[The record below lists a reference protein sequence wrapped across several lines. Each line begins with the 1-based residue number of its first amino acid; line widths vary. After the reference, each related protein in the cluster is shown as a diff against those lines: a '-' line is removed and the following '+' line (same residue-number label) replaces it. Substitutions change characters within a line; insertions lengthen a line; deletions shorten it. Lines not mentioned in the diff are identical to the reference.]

1 MDIFKGVEIMFFWL
15 GVLSTLAV
23 VLMIYLHRTY
33 GFDWKAWIMTGFGA
47 FLFVFCVAW
56 SVSSVLEG
64 EPQAAALGLVFFG
77 SPAIILF
84 LLARRGIVNKLRK
97 SD

>member
-23 VLMIYLHRTY
+23 VLMIYLNKTY
-33 GFDWKAWIMTGFGA
+33 GFDWKTWTMTGFGT
-47 FLFVFCVAW
+47 FLFIFCVAW

-77 SPAIILF
+77 SPAIVLF
-84 LLARRGIVNKLRK
+84 LLARRSIVKKLKK

>member
-23 VLMIYLHRTY
+23 VIMVHLHKVY
-33 GFDWKAWIMTGFGA
+33 GLNWKTWITSGFGA
-47 FLFVFCVAW
+47 FFFVFCVAW

-77 SPAIILF
+77 SPAIVLF
-84 LLARRGIVNKLRK
+84 LITRRMILKKSNKN
-97 SD
+97 S